1 MTYNDVYNY
10 FINFEDIDKDSD
22 PPITSKLVSNGYRQM
37 KGGYIKKA
45 RERNIDNPTQW
56 WHIISL
62 CDEKIKNDEGNKYY
76 SYTPCGELL
85 VYMAER
91 TNDNDVDK
99 RSLENLINDI
109 INSKKINN
117 RREWNKVIKDLCWDK
132 IKKAI
137 EGSN

>member
-10 FINFEDIDKDSD
+10 FINFEDSDKDKD
-22 PPITSKLVSNGYRQM
+22 PQITSKLVSNGYRQI

-76 SYTPCGELL
+76 SYTHCGELL

-91 TNDNDVDK
+91 TNAVDK
-99 RSLENLINDI
+99 ISLENLVNDI

-117 RREWNKVIKDLCWDK
+117 RREWNKVIKDLCWYE

-137 EGSN
+137 EGRN

>member
-10 FINFEDIDKDSD
+10 FINFKDDKDED
-22 PPITSKLVSNGYRQM
+22 PQITSKLVSNGYRQI

-62 CDEKIKNDEGNKYY
+62 CEEKIKNDGGNKYY

-85 VYMAER
+85 VYMAEK
-91 TNDNDVDK
+91 TDAVDK
-99 RSLENLINDI
+99 KILENLINDI

-117 RREWNKVIKDLCWDK
+117 RREWNKVITDLCWNE

-137 EGSN
+137 EGTN

>member
-10 FINFEDIDKDSD
+10 FINFEDKD
-22 PPITSKLVSNGYRQM
+22 PRITSKLVSNGYRQM

-62 CDEKIKNDEGNKYY
+62 CEEKIKNNEGNKYY

-85 VYMAER
+85 VYMAEK
-91 TNDNDVDK
+91 TNAVDE
-99 RSLENLINDI
+99 RILENLINDI

-117 RREWNKVIKDLCWDK
+117 RREWNKVITDLCWYE
-132 IKKAI
+132 IKKEI

>member
-1 MTYNDVYNY
+1 MTYNEVYNY
-10 FINFEDIDKDSD
+10 FIDFKDTN
-22 PPITSKLVSNGYRQM
+22 PPITSKLVSNGYRQI

-62 CDEKIKNDEGNKYY
+62 CEEKIKNDEGNKYY

-85 VYMAER
+85 VYMAEM
-91 TNDNDVDK
+91 TNAVDK
-99 RSLENLINDI
+99 SSLENLINDI
-109 INSKKINN
+109 INSNKINN
-117 RREWNKVIKDLCWDK
+117 RREWNKVITELCWYK

-137 EGSN
+137 EESK

>member
-10 FINFEDIDKDSD
+10 FINFKDID

-62 CDEKIKNDEGNKYY
+62 CEEKIKNDEGNKYY

-85 VYMAER
+85 VYMAEK
-91 TNDNDVDK
+91 TDAVDK
-99 RSLENLINDI
+99 KILENLINDI

-117 RREWNKVIKDLCWDK
+117 RREWNKVITDLCWDE

>member
-10 FINFEDIDKDSD
+10 FINFEDKD
-22 PPITSKLVSNGYRQM
+22 PRITSKLVSNGYRQM

-62 CDEKIKNDEGNKYY
+62 CEEKIKNNEGNKYY

-85 VYMAER
+85 VYMAEK
-91 TNDNDVDK
+91 TNAVDE
-99 RSLENLINDI
+99 RILENLINDI

-117 RREWNKVIKDLCWDK
+117 RREWNKVITDLCWYE

>member
-10 FINFEDIDKDSD
+10 FINFKDNDND
-22 PPITSKLVSNGYRQM
+22 PTITSKLVSNGYRQI

-62 CDEKIKNDEGNKYY
+62 CDEKIKNDDGNKHY

-91 TNDNDVDK
+91 TNAVDE

-109 INSKKINN
+109 INSNKINN
-117 RREWNKVIKDLCWDK
+117 RREWNKVITDLCWNK